1 MAAAGFT
8 STLDGMILDVSEA
21 RFPLRLLQHKQ
32 THLYYKS
39 PGSWTSS
46 TDEAD
51 HFKDLASAAQLC
63 WNQHLDQVELVLNFG
78 LPIYDIRLPVTD
90 ESNHLGLL
98 SFSVVS
104 SRKTGEI

>member
-1 MAAAGFT
+1 
-8 STLDGMILDVSEA
+8 MIPDVPEA
-21 RFPLRLLQHKQ
+21 HFPLRLLQHKE

-46 TDEAD
+46 ADEAD
-51 HFKDLASAAQLC
+51 HFKDLSSAAQFC

-90 ESNHLGLL
+90 ESDHLRLL
-98 SFSVVS
+98 SFSAVS
-104 SRKTGEI
+104 ARKAGEN